1 MDRRSPRKPASP
13 IELSGVLIIAAVCA
27 GFLMWR
33 LSMRQPDS
41 PERPQAVASETTIAQ
56 PTRAGTGLSAR
67 VGYNSRLKLFRVENG
82 DAFAWSSCQLSLN
95 AAGISSGYTHALET
109 IEPGITGAALIESAE
124 FIDSEGHRFDAERQQ
139 VATLD
144 VACQTPQGPRA
155 YGGRF

>member
-1 MDRRSPRKPASP
+1 MDSRSPRKRTSP

-33 LSMRQPDS
+33 LSTRQPES
-41 PERPQAVASETTIAQ
+41 PEQPQAVAAETTIAQ
-56 PTRAGTGLSAR
+56 PTRAGTGLSAKI
-67 VGYNSRLKLFRVENG
+67 GYNSKLKLFRVENG
-82 DAFAWSSCQLSLN
+82 DAFAWSDCQLSLN
-95 AAGISSGYTHALET
+95 AAGVSSGYTHTVEA
-109 IEPGITGAALIESAE
+109 IEPGITGAALIESAD
-124 FIDSEGHRFDAERQQ
+124 FIDGEGHRFDAERQQ